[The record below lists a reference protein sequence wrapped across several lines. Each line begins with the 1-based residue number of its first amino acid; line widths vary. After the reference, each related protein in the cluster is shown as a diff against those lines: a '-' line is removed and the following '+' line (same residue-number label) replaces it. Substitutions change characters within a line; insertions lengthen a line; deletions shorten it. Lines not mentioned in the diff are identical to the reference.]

1 MPYCVKL
8 RYSSHTHPHIYI
20 YVNTAVCVCVFT
32 GTYLGIRIGKGIGN
46 KQANLEINLSKMTC
60 LWPACGSGVEL
71 RGREM

>member
-8 RYSSHTHPHIYI
+8 RYSAHTHAYI
-20 YVNTAVCVCVFT
+20 YTCKHCCVCVFT